1 MMISIIIPIYNA
13 EKYLRRAVDSIRNQT
28 FSEWELILVDD
39 GSSDGSGEICDEY
52 AGLDSRIQVLH
63 RKNQGVSASRNAGL
77 DIASGEYIYF
87 LDSDD
92 YLPEQ
97 ALHTLYS
104 HMTEGNADLV
114 VAGHSRVEADGYI
127 HCDSGNWPDLKTTE
141 EIQRAILQNRL
152 PNFVWG
158 KLYRKKLWE
167 EIRMPEGQVMEDLYV
182 CPSVFMK
189 AKRIILDKT
198 PLYFYSHEN
207 IQSIMTVSGE
217 KYTRLRYGKF
227 IAWREHERIAEQY
240 FPEEAGTCIR
250 EALYTA
256 LRARCLDAGANVLT
270 VQERRE
276 IDNYLRR
283 NASFAGSRKNRYLS
297 RIILGEHKIL
307 CRLIGKITRSLVNH
321 QQKHRQEKIRRKL
334 AMRIKNVSDKK

>member
-1 MMISIIIPIYNA
+1 MISIIIPIYNA

-28 FSEWELILVDD
+28 FSDWELILVDD
-39 GSSDGSGEICDEY
+39 GSSDGCGKICDEY
-52 AGLDSRIQVLH
+52 AGMDSRIQVLH
-63 RKNQGVSASRNAGL
+63 RNNQGVSASRNAGL
-77 DIASGEYIYF
+77 DVASGEYIYF

-104 HMTEGNADLV
+104 RMTEENADLV

-127 HCDSGNWPDLKTTE
+127 HCDSGNWPELKTTE

-158 KLYRKKLWE
+158 KLYKKELWE
-167 EIRMPEGQVMEDLYV
+167 GIRMPEGQVMEDLYI

-189 AKRIILDKT
+189 AKHIILDKT

-207 IQSIMTVSGE
+207 FQSIMAVSGE
-217 KYTRLRYGKF
+217 KYIRLRYGKF
-227 IAWREHERIAEQY
+227 IAWKEHERIAKRY
-240 FPEEAGTCIR
+240 FPEEAAKCIR
-250 EALYTA
+250 EALYAA
-256 LRARCLDAGANVLT
+256 LRARCLDAGIDVLT
-270 VQERRE
+270 VQERQE

-283 NASFAGSRKNRYLS
+283 NVSFAGSRKNRCLS
-297 RIILGEHKIL
+297 RIILGKHQFF
-307 CRLIGKITRSLVNH
+307 CRLIGKITRQLVNH

-334 AMRIKNVSDKK
+334 EMRIKNVSDKN